1 MTTATEAPATAEAPK
16 GPVIELIPLGNNL
29 GRVVLTIANPVSL
42 ARFQQEYG
50 TLLQQFQRIQQL
62 QARIQSALTTVER
75 EALAKVGESEVKD
88 FNDKDG
94 VFAKV
99 WNFNVPVLA
108 NRQTTFIN
116 TALRL
121 FAVVSDEEAT
131 KARAAKDFKDEQL
144 VNRDGKNLLHTA
156 DIRGFEFVVQFD
168 QFAKVLQAR
177 RDAFVQLTQLLANS
191 KDEEQK
197 KNIQKQLDETR
208 GLLEKGNEEMAK
220 SVGYSITHNYEV
232 EVLESKFVFLLNQ
245 EEVNQVSS
253 LFANAQQQ
261 AGAEAAKGVE
271 APKAVEAKAVEAK
284 KVEAKK

>member
-1 MTTATEAPATAEAPK
+1 MTTATETAAPATAEAPK

-88 FNDKDG
+88 FNEKDG

-121 FAVVSDEEAT
+121 FAVVSDEEAA
-131 KARAAKDFKDEQL
+131 KARSAKDFKEEQL
-144 VNRDGKNLLHTA
+144 IKRDGKNLLHTA

-177 RDAFVQLTQLLANS
+177 RDAFVQLTQLLGNA

-208 GLLEKGNEEMAK
+208 ALLEKGNEEMAK

-261 AGAEAAKGVE
+261 QAAAAE
-271 APKAVEAKAVEAK
+271 APKAVEAPKAEAK
-284 KVEAKK
+284 KSEAKK

>member
-1 MTTATEAPATAEAPK
+1 MTTAAETPATAEAPK

-42 ARFQQEYG
+42 ARFQQEFG

-88 FNDKDG
+88 FNEKDA

-121 FAVVSDEEAT
+121 FAVVSDEEAG
-131 KARAAKDFKDEQL
+131 KARAAKDFKEEQL
-144 VNRDGKNLLHTA
+144 VKRDGKNLLHTA

-177 RDAFVQLTQLLANS
+177 RDAFVQLTQLLANA

-261 AGAEAAKGVE
+261 QAAGAD
-271 APKAVEAKAVEAK
+271 APKAVEAPKAEAK

>member
-144 VNRDGKNLLHTA
+144 VKRDGKNLLHTA

-271 APKAVEAKAVEAK
+271 APKAVEAK

>member
-144 VNRDGKNLLHTA
+144 VKRDGKNLLHTA

-177 RDAFVQLTQLLANS
+177 RDAFLQLTELLKRSTN
-191 KDEEQK
+191 DEEK
-197 KNIQKQLDETR
+197 TRIQTQLDQTR
-208 GLLEKGNEEMAK
+208 ELLEKGNKEMAE
-220 SVGYSITHNYEV
+220 SVGYSITHNYEI
-232 EVLESKFVFLLNQ
+232 EVLESKFVIMLNQ
-245 EEVNQVSS
+245 EEVNQIQGLV
-253 LFANAQQQ
+253 ANAQQQ
-261 AGAEAAKGVE
+261 QQAAVA
-271 APKAVEAKAVEAK
+271 APVIEMPKLEQKADRKN
-284 KVEAKK
+284 

>member
-1 MTTATEAPATAEAPK
+1 MTTAVETPATAEAPK

-88 FNDKDG
+88 FNEKDA

-121 FAVVSDEEAT
+121 FAVVSDEEAG
-131 KARAAKDFKDEQL
+131 KARAAKDFKEEQL
-144 VNRDGKNLLHTA
+144 IKRDGKNLLHTA

-177 RDAFVQLTQLLANS
+177 RDAFVQLTQLLANA

-245 EEVNQVSS
+245 EEVNQVSN

-261 AGAEAAKGVE
+261 QAGAADAAKAVE
-271 APKAVEAKAVEAK
+271 APKAEAK

>member
-1 MTTATEAPATAEAPK
+1 TETPATAEAPK

-42 ARFQQEYG
+42 ARFQQEFG

-62 QARIQSALTTVER
+62 QARIQAALTTVER

-88 FNDKDG
+88 FNEKDA

-121 FAVVSDEEAT
+121 FAVVSDEEAG
-131 KARAAKDFKDEQL
+131 KARAAKDFKEEQL
-144 VNRDGKNLLHTA
+144 VKRDGKNLLHTA

-177 RDAFVQLTQLLANS
+177 RDAFVQLTQLLANA

-208 GLLEKGNEEMAK
+208 ALLEKGNEEMAK

-261 AGAEAAKGVE
+261 QAGAAE
-271 APKAVEAKAVEAK
+271 APKAVEAPKAEAK

>member
-1 MTTATEAPATAEAPK
+1 MTTAAETPATAEAPK

-42 ARFQQEYG
+42 ARFQQEFG

-62 QARIQSALTTVER
+62 QTRIQSALTTVER

-88 FNDKDG
+88 FNEKDA

-121 FAVVSDEEAT
+121 FAVVSDEEAG
-131 KARAAKDFKDEQL
+131 KARAAKDFKEEQL
-144 VNRDGKNLLHTA
+144 VKRDGKNLLHTA

-177 RDAFVQLTQLLANS
+177 RDAFVQLTQLLANA

-261 AGAEAAKGVE
+261 QAAGADAPKAAE
-271 APKAVEAKAVEAK
+271 APKAEAK

>member
-1 MTTATEAPATAEAPK
+1 MTTAAETPATAEAPK

-42 ARFQQEYG
+42 ARFQQEFG

-88 FNDKDG
+88 FNEKDA

-121 FAVVSDEEAT
+121 FAVVSDEEAG
-131 KARAAKDFKDEQL
+131 KARAAKDFKEEQL
-144 VNRDGKNLLHTA
+144 VKRDGKNLLHTA

-177 RDAFVQLTQLLANS
+177 RDAFVQLTQLLANA

-261 AGAEAAKGVE
+261 QAAGAD
-271 APKAVEAKAVEAK
+271 APKADAPKAEAK

>member
-1 MTTATEAPATAEAPK
+1 MTTAAETPATAEAPK

-42 ARFQQEYG
+42 ARFQQEFG

-88 FNDKDG
+88 FNEKDA

-121 FAVVSDEEAT
+121 FAVVSDEEAG
-131 KARAAKDFKDEQL
+131 KARAAKDFKEEQL
-144 VNRDGKNLLHTA
+144 VKRDGKNLLHTA

-177 RDAFVQLTQLLANS
+177 RDAFVQLTQLLANA

-245 EEVNQVSS
+245 EEVNQVSN

-261 AGAEAAKGVE
+261 AGAADAAKAAE
-271 APKAVEAKAVEAK
+271 APKAEAK